1 MSDGHLRDRYDQHD
15 TGDWHSVILVVVDSG
30 SCPPSSRTG
39 GSPVAAVGALLTA
52 HRNRAAGRGS
62 SWWHTVL
69 VLVAIGVLLGA
80 RRILQSGAFSP
91 PAPENDAAGARRAAL
106 ARNAHPANALCDLAS
121 HTKTRRSM
129 SRTPTEIPGL
139 VL

>member
-15 TGDWHSVILVVVDSG
+15 TGDWHSVILVVVVSG

-106 ARNAHPANALCDLAS
+106 ARNVHPANALCDLAS
-121 HTKTRRSM
+121 HTKTCRNIF
-129 SRTPTEIPGL
+129 RTSTEIHGL